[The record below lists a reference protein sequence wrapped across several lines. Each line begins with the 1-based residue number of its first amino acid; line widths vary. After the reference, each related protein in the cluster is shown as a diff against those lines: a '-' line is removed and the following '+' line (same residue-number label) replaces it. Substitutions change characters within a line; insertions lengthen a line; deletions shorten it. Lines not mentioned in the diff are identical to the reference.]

1 MRRYGGKSGNSSVEL
16 GTIRVNLQEAKVY
29 QGQEEVLLTALEYRL
44 LITFLNHR
52 GQALSRNQLLEGIWD
67 ISGDYVNDNTLTVYI
82 KRLREKLE
90 QDPTNPELIETV
102 RGIGYR
108 LK

>member
-1 MRRYGGKSGNSSVEL
+1 MLDFVFIIVIFFE
-16 GTIRVNLQEAKVY
+16 II
-29 QGQEEVLLTALEYRL
+29 LTALEYRL
-44 LITFLNHR
+44 LVTLITHR

-90 QDPTNPELIETV
+90 EDPTNPTVIETV

-108 LK
+108 LF

>member
-1 MRRYGGKSGNSSVEL
+1 M
-16 GTIRVNLQEAKVY
+16 I
-29 QGQEEVLLTALEYRL
+29 
-44 LITFLNHR
+44 NHR

-90 QDPTNPELIETV
+90 EDPTNPTVIETV

-108 LK
+108 LF